1 MGYAIYKQRYTPA
14 SQTTA
19 VGQTGGLRL
28 NRTIVQIRRHTKS
41 KRRNRLAKPTTDER
55 SIASLNLA
63 KEQRVGL
70 KLTCHYFWRTTL
82 TYWPKQRGNS
92 RVFYN
97 ERAGKKCG
105 RGRNI

>member
-19 VGQTGGLRL
+19 VSQTGGLRL

-63 KEQRVGL
+63 EEQRVSL
-70 KLTCHYFWRTTL
+70 KLTCHC
-82 TYWPKQRGNS
+82 YWHHDLDLLIKTRGKQQS
-92 RVFYN
+92 VL
-97 ERAGKKCG
+97 
-105 RGRNI
+105 